1 MMTRIVTHAA
11 LATAVLTGAMQ
22 AQASSAVAIRFLTA
36 DPAVSD
42 YGPYFSPDS
51 GSIVFARRAEG
62 STMSQLFV
70 VSRSGGPARPL
81 LNSSLPVSAT
91 RANWS
96 AHDNSIAFTGTY
108 PDGRNTIWV
117 VNGDGSAPH
126 QLELSGVSNAVY
138 YPSWYPDGRRLAF
151 LDARDRVIKRVD
163 RDSSTVVTLTNA
175 AEVFA
180 GMPSVS
186 PDGKWIAFAGQKN
199 AGQRYDQTKNSVW
212 LLTPEGTVRP
222 LEEAQ
227 PQGRTPAWS
236 PDGEW
241 VTFESNRGSD
251 DPALYA
257 VFIVR
262 RDGSG
267 LRQLTTYNVNA
278 NHPIWSRNG
287 RYITF
292 SARHTRG
299 NTQTGIALVEVPK

>member
-1 MMTRIVTHAA
+1 MITRLVTHAA
-11 LATAVLTGAMQ
+11 LAIAVFSEAIH
-22 AQASSAVAIRFLTA
+22 AQAPSAVAIRFLTA

-51 GSIVFARRAEG
+51 GSIVFARRGAG
-62 STMSQLFV
+62 STTSQLFV
-70 VSRSGGPARPL
+70 VSTSGGPARPL

-108 PDGRNTIWV
+108 ADGRNTIWI

-126 QLELSGVSNAVY
+126 QLELAGVSNMVY

-151 LDARDRVIKRVD
+151 LDAHDRVIRRVD
-163 RDSSTVVTLTNA
+163 RDSSTVVTLTNP

-186 PDGKWIAFAGQKN
+186 PDGRWIAFAGQKN
-199 AGQRYDQTKNSVW
+199 AGQRYDQTKNSIW
-212 LLTPEGTVRP
+212 LLTDKGTVRP
-222 LEEAQ
+222 LEKTQA
-227 PQGRTPAWS
+227 QGRTPAWS

-241 VTFESNRGSD
+241 LTFESNRGSD
-251 DPALYA
+251 DPSLYA
-257 VFIVR
+257 VFIIR
-262 RDGSG
+262 RDGSS
-267 LRQLTTYNVNA
+267 LRQITTYDVNA

-292 SARHTRG
+292 SARHTKGDNR
-299 NTQTGIALVEVPK
+299 TGIAVVEVPK